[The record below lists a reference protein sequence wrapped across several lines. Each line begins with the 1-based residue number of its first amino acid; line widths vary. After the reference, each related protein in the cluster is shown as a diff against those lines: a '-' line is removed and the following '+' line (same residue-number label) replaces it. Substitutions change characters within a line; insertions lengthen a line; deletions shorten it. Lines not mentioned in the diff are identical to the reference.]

1 MPSDSSGA
9 GADDTGVPAAIHTS
23 QIKADPNGPFPIAIP
38 FVHHLGF
45 SLHEFGDGKAVV
57 GFRPQAEHQNT
68 FQMAHGGVVMTL
80 MDICM
85 LMAGRAMPRDGDDL
99 MKSLITIELK
109 TSFMQPAVG
118 DLRAHGRCV
127 HRTASMAFCEGELT
141 NETGAILARASGTFK
156 YMKAR

>member
-1 MPSDSSGA
+1 MPSESPVS
-9 GADDTGVPAAIHTS
+9 VPAAIHTS
-23 QIKADPNGPFPIAIP
+23 QIQADPDAPFPINIP
-38 FVHHLGF
+38 FVHFLGL

-57 GFRPQAEHQNT
+57 GLLPQAHHQNT
-68 FQMAHGGVVMTL
+68 FQMAHGGVVMTM

-118 DLRAHGRCV
+118 DLRANGTCV

-141 NETGAILARASGTFK
+141 NETGATLARATGTFK
-156 YMKAR
+156 YMKERQLR